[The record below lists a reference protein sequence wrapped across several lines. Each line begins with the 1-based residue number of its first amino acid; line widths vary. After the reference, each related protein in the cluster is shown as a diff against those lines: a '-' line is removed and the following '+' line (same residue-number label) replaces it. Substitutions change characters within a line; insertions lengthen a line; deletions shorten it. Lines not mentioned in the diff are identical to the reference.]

1 MDGFLSRESIYLA
14 GGLAAVTAVLVLI
27 VGLFGGVGLGLIL
40 LRMILFSLLLFVL
53 GAGLGF
59 LLQKF
64 VPDIWDSRSSAAQ
77 PADEE
82 GSGMAAGGGAPYGG
96 GIDMTVGEDDFRP
109 SPGMARADIPSG
121 HEPAGDAGSVSGSA
135 KWKKK
140 DEIQGN
146 YRIINEKKF
155 PNDPEQ
161 YAKAVRTMLKKDD

>member
-64 VPDIWDSRSSAAQ
+64 VPDIWDTGSSAAAS
-77 PADEE
+77 ADEE
-82 GSGMAAGGGAPYGG
+82 GGSMAHGG
-96 GIDMTVGEDDFRP
+96 GIDMTVGEEEFRP
-109 SPGMARADIPSG
+109 SSGMARMDIPSG
-121 HEPAGDAGSVSGSA
+121 HEPAEEVASASGAS

>member
-1 MDGFLSRESIYLA
+1 MDGFLGRESIYL
-14 GGLAAVTAVLVLI
+14 GGALAAVTAVLVLV

-40 LRMILFSLLLFVL
+40 LRMVLFSLLLFIM
-53 GAGLGF
+53 GAALAV

-64 VPDIWDSRSSAAQ
+64 VPDIWDS
-77 PADEE
+77 
-82 GSGMAAGGGAPYGG
+82 GSGAGSPEEMAEQGMSSGG
-96 GIDMTVGEDDFRP
+96 GIDMTLGEEEFHP
-109 SPGMARADIPSG
+109 SPRPMQMDIPSG
-121 HEPAGDAGSVSGSA
+121 HEAPDAALPAAGAS